1 MLRFVKVEDNW
12 PLSRLWECSQCGGQS
27 KRTFRFCKTIL
38 LFCTP
43 DWLHSHRHER
53 GLLTGM
59 RVHTC
64 VHVCVFC
71 EWYSFDSR
79 IPYKA
84 KEKERIHSP
93 KGQIYCPDEQMRSLQ
108 ANSISFKQL
117 GRGRSPR
124 RKSEYTA
131 LKGKYIVQT
140 SKCEACRQIR
150 SASSSSVGNVLY
162 FVTTAT

>member
-1 MLRFVKVEDNW
+1 M
-12 PLSRLWECSQCGGQS
+12 
-27 KRTFRFCKTIL
+27 
-38 LFCTP
+38 
-43 DWLHSHRHER
+43 
-53 GLLTGM
+53 
-59 RVHTC
+59 HTC
-64 VHVCVFC
+64 VHVCVCFVNDIHLIGIC
-71 EWYSFDSR
+71 SSR

-150 SASSSSVGNVLY
+150 SASSSSVGDVLY